1 MGGNTSV
8 CMGGWF
14 RREIKSVAD
23 VRGLTVRSLGG
34 AEFVGPGSD
43 IALGLYCFA
52 PFYYGPGFNKP
63 NGTDECIV
71 SLKAWETLDSEMKA
85 IVAHVLL
92 LNYSSA
98 IQGQVG

>member
-1 MGGNTSV
+1 V
-8 CMGGWF
+8 
-14 RREIKSVAD
+14 ID
-23 VRGLTVRSLGG
+23 G

-43 IALGLYCFA
+43 IALGGLYGFA

-63 NGTDECIV
+63 NGTGECIV

-98 IQGQVG
+98 IQEQVG